1 MNETQRMEEGR
12 MKEKTKKTKK
22 GIIATLV
29 FFSLTVFSAQAKVA
43 ESTKDQQLFQGV
55 NRDEIVTI
63 KVTPVAPISES
74 RVSLDSFTL
83 AKNQTQLDNMSFGSK
98 KRGDSNLTQSKTNFA
113 STKPNTQI
121 QPAAYDP
128 HRHLKRQFK
137 TSSIEQTIFTS
148 TLISLAALNV
158 ADFLTTRKALQ
169 YDGLTEGNPLMK
181 PLVKNDYVFAA
192 AKIGVTCL
200 STYFMHKLFKKNKK
214 MAWLLSAVSNIAF
227 SYVVASNIRLINK
240 AENGGLCPFYN

>member
-1 MNETQRMEEGR
+1 

-29 FFSLTVFSAQAKVA
+29 FLSLTVFSAQAKVA
-43 ESTKDQQLFQGV
+43 ESTKDQQLSNGV

-63 KVTPVAPISES
+63 KVVPVAPIRES
-74 RVSLDSFTL
+74 RMSLDSFTL
-83 AKNQTQLDNMSFGSK
+83 AKNQTQFDNLSLGSK
-98 KRGDSNLTQSKTNFA
+98 KKDDLKLNQSNANVAPTKSNTKTQ
-113 STKPNTQI
+113 PV
-121 QPAAYDP
+121 AYDP
-128 HRHLKRQFK
+128 YRHLKRQFK
-137 TSSIEQTIFTS
+137 ASSIEQTIFTS

-158 ADFLTTRKALQ
+158 ADFITTRKALQ
-169 YDGLTEGNPLMK
+169 FDGLTEGNPIMK

-200 STYFMHKLFKKNKK
+200 STYYMHKLFKKNKK
-214 MAWLLSAVSNIAF
+214 MAWILSAVSNIAF

-240 AENGGLCPFYN
+240 AQNGGLCPFYN